1 MADYIKREDAIKE
14 ANTWSMFG
22 NDDLESRLRRLP
34 SADVVEVVRCK
45 DCIHF
50 INHDKRCGY
59 FNHGIK
65 TDDYC
70 SFGEKKD
77 E

>member
-1 MADYIKREDAIKE
+1 MKID
-14 ANTWSMFG
+14 T
-22 NDDLESRLRRLP
+22 
-34 SADVVEVVRCK
+34 VEVELKAKDVDEIVENIFLKEIVRCK

-50 INHDKRCGY
+50 NNHDKRCGY

-70 SFGEKKD
+70 SYGEKKD